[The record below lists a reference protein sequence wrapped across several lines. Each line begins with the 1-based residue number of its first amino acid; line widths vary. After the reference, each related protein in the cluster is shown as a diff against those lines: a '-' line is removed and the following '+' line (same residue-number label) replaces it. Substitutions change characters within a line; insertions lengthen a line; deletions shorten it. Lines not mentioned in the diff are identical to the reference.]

1 MSKLIALKIKQLKTS
16 LRNHVPERMLRHHSL
31 MGAIRIWL
39 VALQKGCR
47 PFRNIVDYGM
57 NRPQKRCWQAT
68 ESSQQDISSSA
79 NSESAAYDWLGLNRP
94 TITNIARKGVSLLD
108 FFRTF
113 VTPPVEFAILI
124 ATQRHVNFT
133 PRRIQQQ
140 KVEESR
146 FNHYY
151 PKEVCQSTEQ

>member
-1 MSKLIALKIKQLKTS
+1 M
-16 LRNHVPERMLRHHSL
+16 
-31 MGAIRIWL
+31 
-39 VALQKGCR
+39 
-47 PFRNIVDYGM
+47 
-57 NRPQKRCWQAT
+57 
-68 ESSQQDISSSA
+68 
-79 NSESAAYDWLGLNRP
+79 GLNLP

-113 VTPPVEFAILI
+113 ATLPAEFAILI

-133 PRRIQQQ
+133 PLRIQQR

-151 PKEVCQSTEQ
+151 QKVLCQSTEQ

>member
-1 MSKLIALKIKQLKTS
+1 MSKLITLKIKQLKTS

-79 NSESAAYDWLGLNRP
+79 NSESAAYDYFGLNRP

-108 FFRTF
+108 FFSYFCHTARWVRYSHRNTKAC
-113 VTPPVEFAILI
+113 EFHTTAHSTTKSRGI
-124 ATQRHVNFT
+124 
-133 PRRIQQQ
+133 
-140 KVEESR
+140 KV
-146 FNHYY
+146 
-151 PKEVCQSTEQ
+151 